1 MLGSL
6 NKVWPWKIIVSWR
19 TNAEGVD
26 VPLLE
31 KSVSPFHSG
40 IDNPQLF
47 MAVFLMVF
55 GACLMFIFDRL
66 ELKRVQ
72 K

>member
-1 MLGSL
+1 L

-19 TNAEGVD
+19 VNSEGKEVA
-26 VPLLE
+26 LLE
-31 KSVSPFHSG
+31 KSVSPLHAG
-40 IDNPQLF
+40 IDNPQIF
-47 MAVFLMVF
+47 MAVFLMVL
-55 GACLMFIFDRL
+55 GASLMFIFDRL

>member
-1 MLGSL
+1 L

-19 TNAEGVD
+19 FNSEGEK

-31 KSVSPFHSG
+31 KSVSPFHTG
-40 IDNPQLF
+40 IENPQLF
-47 MAVFLMVF
+47 LAIILMVL
-55 GACLMFIFDRL
+55 GVSLMFIFDRL
-66 ELKRVQ
+66 ESKSVE